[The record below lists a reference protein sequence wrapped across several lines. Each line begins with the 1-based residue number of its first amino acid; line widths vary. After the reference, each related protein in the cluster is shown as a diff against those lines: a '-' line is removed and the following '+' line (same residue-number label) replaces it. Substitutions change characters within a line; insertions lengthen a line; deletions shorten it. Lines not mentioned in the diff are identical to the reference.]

1 MCIRD
6 RFKIYKPVK
15 TRIES
20 VGYQEMLR
28 EYVKKRCEEEKLFNW
43 FGDSNQQYPSFV
55 IIDHTM
61 TVRGKPSSFY
71 TNFNTNSCDGNTNN
85 LTNWYGGSVNNFIDE
100 LLDEYYEDMGS
111 TEACNDGN
119 ACNTGSLSP
128 CRYSQE
134 NYTCDGECAVDVDCA
149 GICGGD
155 TDDCNDTGFT
165 CENCTI
171 VEEGMSIQS
180 AINSA
185 ADGDTILVE
194 TGFYV
199 ENLEIEK
206 SNALLIGPTGTGKT
220 LLAKTIAK
228 YCDVPF
234 TIADATTLTEA
245 GYVGDDVESVI
256 AKLLDK
262 ADYDVDKA
270 QKGIIFLDEID
281 KIARKSENVSITRDV
296 SGEGVQ
302 QALLK
307 LIEGTVV
314 RVPPQGGRKHPN
326 AEMIDVDTSNI
337 LFICSGAFVGIDD
350 ILKNKS
356 DNVNIGFNSSLK
368 DLKTT
373 SELYERLDQSDL
385 TKFGLI
391 PEFVGRL
398 STVGILSELSEDEL
412 VRIISEPKNS
422 IEKQFQWLFKQDGL
436 DLKIPIDAK
445 KTIANKAGE
454 LGTYARGLRQIIEK
468 VMLPWQYNAK
478 QLVQD
483 GVTELVIRPDT
494 IDIGAD
500 PVIIR
505 EDSTR
510 KRRQVEK

>member
-1 MCIRD
+1 MA
-6 RFKIYKPVK
+6 KK
-15 TRIES
+15 TKDLFCDFCGKERHE
-20 VGYQEMLR
+20 V
-28 EYVKKRCEEEKLFNW
+28 EKLIAGANVNICNECVKLC
-43 FGDSNQQYPSFV
+43 DRILVDQESKTEKKNKVQLET
-55 IIDHTM
+55 IDPHM
-61 TVRGKPSSFY
+61 VKEY
-71 TNFNTNSCDGNTNN
+71 
-85 LTNWYGGSVNNFIDE
+85 
-100 LLDEYYEDMGS
+100 LDEHVIG
-111 TEACNDGN
+111 
-119 ACNTGSLSP
+119 
-128 CRYSQE
+128 QE
-134 NYTCDGECAVDVDCA
+134 HAKMVMAVAVA
-149 GICGGD
+149 SHYKRIF
-155 TDDCNDTGFT
+155 NKPKH
-165 CENCTI
+165 I
-171 VEEGMSIQS
+171 
-180 AINSA
+180 
-185 ADGDTILVE
+185 
-194 TGFYV
+194 
-199 ENLEIEK
+199 EIEK

-256 AKLLDK
+256 AKLLDV
-262 ADYDVDKA
+262 ADYDVEKA
-270 QKGIIFLDEID
+270 QQGIIFLDEID

-307 LIEGTVV
+307 LIEGTIV

-337 LFICSGAFVGIDD
+337 LFICSGAFVGIED

-368 DLKTT
+368 DLNTT
-373 SELYERLDQSDL
+373 AELYDKLDQSDL

-398 STVGILSELSEDEL
+398 STVGILSELTQEEL
-412 VRIISEPKNS
+412 VRIISEPKNA
-422 IEKQFQWLFKQDGL
+422 IEKQFKWLMKEDGIE
-436 DLKIPIDAK
+436 LKIPIDAK
-445 KTIANKAGE
+445 KAIAKKAGV

-478 QLVQD
+478 QLASE

-494 IDIGAD
+494 IDNGID

-505 EDSTR
+505 EDST
-510 KRRQVEK
+510 KQRRQG

>member
-1 MCIRD
+1 MA
-6 RFKIYKPVK
+6 KK
-15 TRIES
+15 TKDLFCDFCGKERHE
-20 VGYQEMLR
+20 V
-28 EYVKKRCEEEKLFNW
+28 EKLIAGANVNICNECVKLC
-43 FGDSNQQYPSFV
+43 DRILVDQESKTEKKNKVQLET
-55 IIDHTM
+55 IDPHM
-61 TVRGKPSSFY
+61 VKEY
-71 TNFNTNSCDGNTNN
+71 
-85 LTNWYGGSVNNFIDE
+85 
-100 LLDEYYEDMGS
+100 LDEHVIG
-111 TEACNDGN
+111 
-119 ACNTGSLSP
+119 
-128 CRYSQE
+128 QE
-134 NYTCDGECAVDVDCA
+134 HAKMVMAVAVA
-149 GICGGD
+149 SHYKRIF
-155 TDDCNDTGFT
+155 NKPKH
-165 CENCTI
+165 I
-171 VEEGMSIQS
+171 
-180 AINSA
+180 
-185 ADGDTILVE
+185 
-194 TGFYV
+194 
-199 ENLEIEK
+199 EIEK

-256 AKLLDK
+256 AKLLDV
-262 ADYDVDKA
+262 ADYDVEKA
-270 QKGIIFLDEID
+270 QQGIIFLDEID

-307 LIEGTVV
+307 LIEGTIV

-337 LFICSGAFVGIDD
+337 LFICSGAFVGIED

-368 DLKTT
+368 DLNTT
-373 SELYERLDQSDL
+373 AELYDKLDQSDL

-398 STVGILSELSEDEL
+398 STVAILSELTQEEL
-412 VRIISEPKNS
+412 VRIISEPKNA
-422 IEKQFQWLFKQDGL
+422 IEKQFKWLMKEDGIE
-436 DLKIPIDAK
+436 LKIPIDAK
-445 KTIANKAGE
+445 KAIAKKAGV

-478 QLVQD
+478 QLASE

-494 IDIGAD
+494 IDNGID

-505 EDSTR
+505 EDST
-510 KRRQVEK
+510 KQRRQG

>member
-1 MCIRD
+1 MA
-6 RFKIYKPVK
+6 
-15 TRIES
+15 
-20 VGYQEMLR
+20 
-28 EYVKKRCEEEKLFNW
+28 KKSKELHCDFCGKERSEVEKLIAGAN
-43 FGDSNQQYPSFV
+43 
-55 IIDHTM
+55 
-61 TVRGKPSSFY
+61 
-71 TNFNTNSCDGNTNN
+71 
-85 LTNWYGGSVNNFIDE
+85 VNI
-100 LLDEYYEDMGS
+100 
-111 TEACNDGN
+111 CN
-119 ACNTGSLSP
+119 
-128 CRYSQE
+128 
-134 NYTCDGECAVDVDCA
+134 ECVKL
-149 GICGGD
+149 CG
-155 TDDCNDTGFT
+155 
-165 CENCTI
+165 
-171 VEEGMSIQS
+171 Q
-180 AINSA
+180 
-185 ADGDTILVE
+185 ILVDQE
-194 TGFYV
+194 DKQKKKTTP
-199 ENLEIEK
+199 LESLDPHLVKEFLDQHIIGQEHAKMVCSVAVANHYKRIYHQPGDIDIEK
-206 SNALLIGPTGTGKT
+206 SNVLLIGPTGTGKT

-245 GYVGDDVESVI
+245 GYVGDDVESVV
-256 AKLLDK
+256 AKLLDN

-270 QKGIIFLDEID
+270 QQGIIFLDEVD

-350 ILKNKS
+350 ILKNKT

-373 SELYERLDQSDL
+373 SELYEKLDQNDL

-398 STVGILSELSEDEL
+398 STIGVLSELTQEEL

-422 IEKQFQWLFKQDGL
+422 IERQFQWLFKQDGIE
-436 DLKIPIDAK
+436 LKIPIDAK
-445 KTIANKAGE
+445 KAIAKKAGD

-494 IDIGAD
+494 IDNGAD

-505 EDSTR
+505 EDSTT

>member
-1 MCIRD
+1 MAKKTKDLHCDFCGKERSEVEKLIAGSNVNICNECVKLCEQILVDQDDKKKEKQQNLETLDPHLIKEFLDQHVIGQEHAKMVMAVAVASHYKR
-6 RFKIYKPVK
+6 IYK
-15 TRIES
+15 
-20 VGYQEMLR
+20 
-28 EYVKKRCEEEKLFNW
+28 
-43 FGDSNQQYPSFV
+43 
-55 IIDHTM
+55 
-61 TVRGKPSSFY
+61 
-71 TNFNTNSCDGNTNN
+71 
-85 LTNWYGGSVNNFIDE
+85 
-100 LLDEYYEDMGS
+100 
-111 TEACNDGN
+111 
-119 ACNTGSLSP
+119 SP
-128 CRYSQE
+128 K
-134 NYTCDGECAVDVDCA
+134 D
-149 GICGGD
+149 I
-155 TDDCNDTGFT
+155 
-165 CENCTI
+165 
-171 VEEGMSIQS
+171 
-180 AINSA
+180 
-185 ADGDTILVE
+185 
-194 TGFYV
+194 
-199 ENLEIEK
+199 EIEK

-445 KTIANKAGE
+445 KTIAKKAGE

-468 VMLPWQYNAK
+468 VLLPWQYNAK
-478 QLVQD
+478 QLKAD

-494 IDIGAD
+494 IDNGAD

>member
-1 MCIRD
+1 MA
-6 RFKIYKPVK
+6 KK
-15 TRIES
+15 TKDLYCDFCGKERGE
-20 VGYQEMLR
+20 V
-28 EYVKKRCEEEKLFNW
+28 EKLIA
-43 FGDSNQQYPSFV
+43 GS
-55 IIDHTM
+55 
-61 TVRGKPSSFY
+61 
-71 TNFNTNSCDGNTNN
+71 
-85 LTNWYGGSVNNFIDE
+85 SVNICNECVKLCGQI
-100 LLDEYYEDMGS
+100 LDDQGDKEKDKTKLESLDPHHIKEYLDQHVIG
-111 TEACNDGN
+111 
-119 ACNTGSLSP
+119 
-128 CRYSQE
+128 QE
-134 NYTCDGECAVDVDCA
+134 HAKMVMSVAVANHYKRIGRNPKD
-149 GICGGD
+149 I
-155 TDDCNDTGFT
+155 
-165 CENCTI
+165 
-171 VEEGMSIQS
+171 
-180 AINSA
+180 
-185 ADGDTILVE
+185 
-194 TGFYV
+194 
-199 ENLEIEK
+199 EIEK

-256 AKLLDK
+256 AKLLDI
-262 ADYDVDKA
+262 ADYDVEQA

-445 KTIANKAGE
+445 KTIAKKAGE

-478 QLVQD
+478 QLKAD

-494 IDIGAD
+494 IDNGAD